1 MSRFSLKG
9 VGRGGGVVCMCVS
22 VCVCVCVCV
31 CVKEAIGASQ
41 DLRTVKI
48 LMQLSEVHGI

>member
-1 MSRFSLKG
+1 MSRFSFQ
-9 VGRGGGVVCMCVS
+9 GGGGGGGGRVGVCL
-22 VCVCVCVCV
+22 CV

-48 LMQLSEVHGI
+48 LIQLSEVHGI

>member
-1 MSRFSLKG
+1 MA
-9 VGRGGGVVCMCVS
+9 GGGVGVCLCMS
-22 VCVCVCVCV
+22 VCVCVCV

>member
-1 MSRFSLKG
+1 MA
-9 VGRGGGVVCMCVS
+9 GGGVGVCLCMS